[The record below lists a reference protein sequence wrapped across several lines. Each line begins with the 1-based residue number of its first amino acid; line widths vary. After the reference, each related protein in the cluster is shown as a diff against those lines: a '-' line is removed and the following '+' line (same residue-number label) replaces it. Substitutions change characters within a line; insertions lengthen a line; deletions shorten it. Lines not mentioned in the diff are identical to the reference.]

1 MYYLFLLIEV
11 HNDEKNKNKLLR
23 KKIKLV
29 VMGCKD
35 LVCKTNQKNLI
46 IIIIFLFL
54 KIIPTA

>member
-1 MYYLFLLIEV
+1 MTK
-11 HNDEKNKNKLLR
+11 KNNNKLLR

-46 IIIIFLFL
+46 VIIIFLFL

>member
-1 MYYLFLLIEV
+1 M
-11 HNDEKNKNKLLR
+11 KKKKKLLR

-35 LVCKTNQKNLI
+35 LVCKTKQKNLI
-46 IIIIFLFL
+46 IIIIFLFF